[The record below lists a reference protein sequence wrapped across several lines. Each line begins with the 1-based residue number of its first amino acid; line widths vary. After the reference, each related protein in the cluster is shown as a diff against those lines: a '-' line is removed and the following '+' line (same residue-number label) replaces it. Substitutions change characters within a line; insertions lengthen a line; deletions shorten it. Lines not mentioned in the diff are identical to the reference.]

1 MADKV
6 YQGDVGTIIR
16 IDCNDT
22 ISTATDTFIMFKK
35 PDGTLKTWAA
45 TIYGTEYLT
54 YTLTAQD
61 TDIIGIGYV
70 QPKLT
75 LSGWT
80 GRGKTCALPIHAH
93 FD

>member
-6 YQGDVGTIIR
+6 YQGDVGTIVR

-22 ISTATDTFIMFKK
+22 ISTATNTFIMAKK
-35 PDGTLKTWAA
+35 PDGTLKAWTA
-45 TIYGTEYLT
+45 TIHGTEYLT

-61 TDIIGIGYV
+61 TDIVGIIYV

-80 GRGKTCALPIHAH
+80 GRGKTCVLPIHAH
-93 FD
+93 YD